1 MVHGTEPLNRK
12 GRDMGRA
19 GLAVLLAAATLGAL
33 FAVAPF
39 AAAQPATARHHMAA
53 TANPL
58 ATDAALAALR
68 DGGSAADAAVAG
80 QMVLAVVEPQA
91 SGLGGG
97 SLLLLWDAATGETV
111 FFDGLAS
118 APAVQAADYA
128 HAADGTPIPA
138 PALDRGGH
146 VVAVPGTL
154 RMLARVHARYGR
166 LPWAR
171 LFRDAIAAAEDG
183 FAMPP
188 YLHAVLSGRRD
199 LAGMPGFATYFDAAG
214 IPLPVGA
221 AVRNPALAQTL
232 RLVAEHGPDAFY
244 TGPVAADIAAA
255 VAAGPHPG
263 TLTEADLRA
272 YQPVVRAP
280 VCLSAFGRRICAA
293 APPDA
298 GGVAVLQMLA
308 VLDRLHAADTAPG
321 STAAAHLFLEAS
333 RLAEADRR
341 TFMGDPDQVPVPTA
355 GLLDR
360 TYLDGRAA
368 LVRPDETMAQA
379 APGDP
384 PGRHGAAPPSDP
396 AVQPA
401 TSHLA
406 IIDDAGNAVS
416 FTTTVNLNFGAGIA
430 ADGVVL
436 NDAITNFATRPV
448 VDGHR
453 VANAAAPGKRPI
465 TTMAPLIVF
474 GPGNRP
480 ELVLGA
486 GGGARIIDAVAETV
500 LGVLAW
506 HEDVRTAVSQP
517 RVGAQNRAQEL
528 EAGTAAA
535 GLVEALQAMGHTV
548 KVGAMN
554 AAVQAVMRMPDGSL
568 QGWGD
573 GHRDGVAR
581 GD

>member
-1 MVHGTEPLNRK
+1 
-12 GRDMGRA
+12 
-19 GLAVLLAAATLGAL
+19 
-33 FAVAPF
+33 
-39 AAAQPATARHHMAA
+39 MAA
-53 TANPL
+53 TANLL
-58 ATDAALAALR
+58 ATAAALSVLR
-68 DGGSAADAAVAG
+68 DDGSAADAAVAG
-80 QMVLAVVEPQA
+80 QMMLAVVEPQA

-97 SLLLLWDAATGETV
+97 SLLLLWDAATGGTV

-118 APAVQAADYA
+118 APAAQKADYA
-128 HAADGTPIPA
+128 HAGDGAPIPA

-154 RMLARVHARYGR
+154 RMLARVHAQYGR

-188 YLHAVLSGRRD
+188 YLHAALSGRRD
-199 LAGMPGFATYFDAAG
+199 LAGVPGFAIYFDDAGAA
-214 IPLPVGA
+214 LPVGA
-221 AVRNPALAQTL
+221 TVRNPALAQTL

-244 TGPVAADIAAA
+244 TGRVAADIAAA

-280 VCLSAFGRRICAA
+280 VCLSAFDRRICAA

-298 GGVAVLQMLA
+298 GGIAVLQMLA
-308 VLDRLHAADTAPG
+308 VLERVHAADAAPG
-321 STAAAHLFLEAS
+321 SVGAAHLFLEAS

-341 TFMGDPDQVPVPTA
+341 AFMGDPDQVPVPAA
-355 GLLDR
+355 GLLNR
-360 TYLDGRAA
+360 AYLDGRAA
-368 LVRPDETMAQA
+368 LVRPDGTMARVE
-379 APGDP
+379 PGDP
-384 PGRHGAAPPSDP
+384 PGRHGAAQPSDP
-396 AVQPA
+396 ATQPA

-430 ADGVVL
+430 VDGVVL
-436 NDAITNFATRPV
+436 NDAVTNFAARPAI
-448 VDGHR
+448 DGVQ

-465 TTMAPLIVF
+465 TTMAPVIVF
-474 GPGNRP
+474 GSGGKP

-535 GLVEALQAMGHTV
+535 GLADALRGMGHTV

-573 GHRDGVAR
+573 THRDGVAQ